1 MMKIVKHIAIVGC
14 GLWLLTAPTAAAQN
28 STDSV
33 VATAAADS
41 TATIVAAA
49 TNSAQEVVEHGAH
62 NAASAHGETDETAE
76 LKTTEI
82 IAEHIA
88 DSYWWHITSV
98 NGHHLSVYLP
108 VIVRANGEWH
118 VFSSRHLAHGE
129 PYQGFHVATSGDYKN
144 KIVSTDAS
152 GKEVRPLDI
161 SITKNALALL
171 INSSILLIIFLSVAR
186 WYRRNPKNST
196 PSKFVCAIEMFVMD
210 VEEDVIKASIGK
222 DYKRYSPYLLTAFFF
237 ILVNNAMGIIPI
249 FPGGA
254 NTTGNIAITCV
265 LALCTMVAVNV
276 FGNREYWKDVFW
288 PDVPVWLKV
297 PIPII
302 PAIELFGVF
311 TKPFALMI
319 RLLANIFAGHT
330 VILAL
335 TFLVFLTVKMGA
347 GINAGMTVLS
357 ILLSV
362 VMNCLELLVAYI
374 QAYVFTLLS
383 AVFIGLSRQEHHA
396 AHAKKES

>member
-1 MMKIVKHIAIVGC
+1 MMKIAKHIAIVGC
-14 GLWLLTAPTAAAQN
+14 GLWLLTAPTAAAQD
-28 STDSV
+28 SAASV
-33 VATAAADS
+33 VA
-41 TATIVAAA
+41 AAA
-49 TNSAQEVVEHGAH
+49 TDSSALAAAEHSAH
-62 NAASAHGETDETAE
+62 NASVHGETTEKAE
-76 LKTTEI
+76 PKTTEI

-118 VFSSRHLAHGE
+118 VFSSRHVAHGE
-129 PYQGFHVATSGDYKN
+129 PYQGFRLATSGDYKN
-144 KIVSTDAS
+144 KIVTTDAS
-152 GKEVRPLDI
+152 GKDLRPLDI
-161 SITKNALALL
+161 SITKNALALM
-171 INSSILLIIFLSVAR
+171 INSCILLVIFFSVAR
-186 WYRRNPKNST
+186 WYKRNPKNST

-265 LALCTMVAVNV
+265 LALCTMVAVNL

-335 TFLVFLTVKMGA
+335 TFLVFLTVKMGT

-383 AVFIGLSRQEHHA
+383 AVFIGLSRQEHHV